1 MDVTSR
7 EIIRRIL
14 RHQDAP
20 RIGFD
25 FLGDNPTDF
34 RGAPGASFRHP
45 LYERYA
51 EWGRYPELLE
61 QVPGFSGEVKMSF
74 SGNIFGRFDQKT
86 QGECIKGALQDGW
99 ELLDRYELP
108 SLDPDYE
115 AKLAAAQLRGSDRY
129 VLTGLPFAVFAPLRD
144 SRHMDNALMDTLLE
158 PDNVRAFLDR
168 ITDLS
173 VQAIRIAGRNG
184 VDGAII
190 YDDLGMQHAMFFSP
204 DTFRALF
211 KPYYKKLADALHE
224 SGMDFFVHSCGRV
237 TDVIPDFI
245 EAGVDA
251 FQFDQPE
258 LHTSALLAGE
268 FGRKAAFYCPVDIQK
283 IMPTGDRKVIEEGA
297 VHMVETFKACGGSLI
312 VKDYGN
318 WQDLN
323 VEPEWQQWARDAVI
337 RHAWL

>member
-1 MDVTSR
+1 MTSR
-7 EIIRRIL
+7 EIIKRIL
-14 RHQDAP
+14 HHESPP

-25 FLGDNPTDF
+25 FLGGNPTDF
-34 RGAPGASFRHP
+34 CRAPGAALIHP
-45 LYERYA
+45 LYARYS
-51 EWGRYPELLE
+51 EWGRYPELLR
-61 QVPGFSGEVKMSF
+61 QVPGFSGEVKMSPA
-74 SGNIFGRFDQKT
+74 GNIFGRFEGKT

-99 ELLDRYELP
+99 EELDRYELP
-108 SLDPDYE
+108 ALDPDYG
-115 AKLAAAQLRGSDRY
+115 AKLAAAHCADSDRY

-144 SRHMDNALMDTLLE
+144 GRHMDNALMDTVLE
-158 PDNVRAFLDR
+158 PDNVRRFLDR
-168 ITDLS
+168 VTDLS
-173 VQAIRIAGRNG
+173 VEAIRIAGKNG

-204 DTFRALF
+204 ETFRALF

-224 SGMDFFVHSCGRV
+224 SGMDFFVHSCGKV
-237 TDVIPDFI
+237 TEIIPDFI

-258 LHTSALLAGE
+258 LHTSDLLARE

-283 IMPTGDRKVIEEGA
+283 IMPTGDRKTIEEGA
-297 VHMVETFKACGGSLI
+297 VHMVEEFKACGGSLI
-312 VKDYGN
+312 VMDYGN

-337 RHAWL
+337 RNAWL